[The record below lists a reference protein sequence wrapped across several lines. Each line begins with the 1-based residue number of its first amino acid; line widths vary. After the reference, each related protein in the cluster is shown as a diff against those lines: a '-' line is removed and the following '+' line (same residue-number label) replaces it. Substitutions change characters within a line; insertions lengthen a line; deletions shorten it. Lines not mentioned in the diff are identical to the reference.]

1 MKPQDMAKFGF
12 LYLHNGLWNGTQVI
26 PEEWIK
32 ESTQKQ
38 ITANAATDYGYL
50 FWLQTI
56 MDTAKDKEYFTYR
69 ASGMGGQYIM
79 VIPDLDSGSSSV
91 PLSDRCLNVPYRM
104 LSLTLYRYSN
114 KILASCLYGIV
125 YLFSVGEQT

>member
-1 MKPQDMAKFGF
+1 MAKFGF

-26 PEEWIK
+26 PKEWIM

-38 ITANAATDYGYL
+38 ITANATTDYGYL

-56 MDTAKDKEYFTYR
+56 KDTSKDKEYFTYR
-69 ASGMGGQYIM
+69 AYGMGGQYIM

-91 PLSDRCLNVPYRM
+91 PLSKCAV
-104 LSLTLYRYSN
+104 SN
-114 KILASCLYGIV
+114 AFTVSNAFMSNAFIDII
-125 YLFSVGEQT
+125 